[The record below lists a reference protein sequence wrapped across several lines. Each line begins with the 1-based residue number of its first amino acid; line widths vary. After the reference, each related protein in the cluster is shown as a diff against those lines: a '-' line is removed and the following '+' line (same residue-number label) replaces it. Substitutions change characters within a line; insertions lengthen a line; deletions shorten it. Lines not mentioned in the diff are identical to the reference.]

1 MDKTRILIADD
12 HALMRD
18 GLRALLTASED
29 MEVVGEAADGK
40 EAVEKAQELA
50 PDVVIMDIAMPRMD
64 GLEAI
69 RRIHK
74 KQPRVK
80 TLVLTQHDN
89 QEYVLSVVKAG
100 ATGFLPKKAVS
111 SDLMA
116 ALHALR
122 RGESFLY
129 PKAASILINNYLQ
142 NTSGADPYDVL
153 TGREREILKLVA
165 EGHTSRQIAAMLY
178 LSAKT
183 VSGHRNKLM
192 QKLGLHNRSDLV
204 RYAMR
209 RGLISPDS

>member
-12 HALMRD
+12 HAMMRD
-18 GLRALLTASED
+18 GIRALLAISED

-40 EAVEKAQELA
+40 EAVEKTQQLA

-80 TLVLTQHDN
+80 TLVLTQHDD

-111 SDLMA
+111 SDLIA
-116 ALHALR
+116 ALRALR
-122 RGESFLY
+122 KGESFLY
-129 PKAASILINNYLQ
+129 PQAASILISSYLQ
-142 NTSGADPYDVL
+142 RASGADSYDTL

-183 VSGHRNKLM
+183 VTGHRNKLM
-192 QKLGLHNRSDLV
+192 QKLDLHNRPDLI

>member
-18 GLRALLTASED
+18 GLRSLLTASED